1 MARHIAP
8 FLRLVLLGVIGAA
21 IVHICVLLL
30 VPVYSDMN
38 AWSRIEAITEPY
50 RLHHLDAKAGPISNS
65 DPLIE
70 EALCRFDLADGPVRI
85 TADGDVPYWSL
96 SVYAP
101 NGENLYS
108 FNDTVSNERR
118 LDLIL
123 ADPLGMAS
131 LRVAGTQADGQS
143 LLVTQDIGEG
153 AVVLRVFAPDATWKA
168 QIHAF
173 FDQAQCQTFEPE

>member
-1 MARHIAP
+1 MAH
-8 FLRLVLLGVIGAA
+8 FLRLILLGLIGAA

-30 VPVYSDMN
+30 VPVYSEMN
-38 AWSRIEAITEPY
+38 AWLRIEYITEPY
-50 RLHHLDAKAGPISNS
+50 RFHPLDKNTGVIGNP
-65 DPLIE
+65 DPLVE

-85 TADGDVPYWSL
+85 MANGDMPYWSL

-101 NGENLYS
+101 NGDNLYN
-108 FNDTVSNERR
+108 FNDNVSNEHR

-143 LLVTQDIGEG
+143 LLVTQNIGEG
-153 AVVLRVFAPDATWKA
+153 AVVLRVFVQDATWKEQA
-168 QIHAF
+168 RAF
-173 FDQAQCQTFEPE
+173 FDEAQCQTFEPE